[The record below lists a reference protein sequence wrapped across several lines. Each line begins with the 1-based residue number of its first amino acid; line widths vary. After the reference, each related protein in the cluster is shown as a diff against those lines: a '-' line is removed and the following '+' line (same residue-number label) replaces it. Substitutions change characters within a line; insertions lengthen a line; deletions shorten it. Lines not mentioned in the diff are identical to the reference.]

1 MFVVLH
7 ASAVRVLVICV
18 CVHVCVC
25 TERLSVYFYARLSRN
40 PPHTC
45 WAGLAVWV
53 EGVSRAGF
61 SSCLHLYLFPDYVT
75 GCYSDWYSDWYS
87 DTFYL

>member
-40 PPHTC
+40 PLHTC
-45 WAGLAVWV
+45 WAELAVWV

-75 GCYSDWYSDWYS
+75 GCYSDWYSD
-87 DTFYL
+87 TFYL